1 MVVVNMALGES
12 HIPFHPVS
20 SYLQRKPNGLLVAL
34 CSNMV
39 PILVRWN
46 TETRFR
52 TNSNPKPRPIP
63 SRTYSTYPKFFVS
76 ELTGCLYF
84 HLPPTQNEKKKW
96 VDRTIPKSNPPP
108 NGFIKKMHHTR
119 FQSVWQL
126 DSTRSIDEE
135 NDDKAWDFDC
145 VCHPICHLFFN
156 EAWTSRKLNSIHFF
170 RDAWF
175 LAQNMALSH
184 DIHSRYLNL
193 IHFVV

>member
-84 HLPPTQNEKKKW
+84 HLPPTQNEKK
-96 VDRTIPKSNPPP
+96 S
-108 NGFIKKMHHTR
+108 
-119 FQSVWQL
+119 
-126 DSTRSIDEE
+126 E
-135 NDDKAWDFDC
+135 
-145 VCHPICHLFFN
+145 
-156 EAWTSRKLNSIHFF
+156 WTE
-170 RDAWF
+170 
-175 LAQNMALSH
+175 
-184 DIHSRYLNL
+184 RYLNP
-193 IHFVV
+193 IHHQMDLSKKCTIPDFNQFDN